1 MGFCVATTSRRRTG
15 ETQVSEETRVDGG
28 PVITAFKGF
37 DKNMHCRG
45 FQYEVG
51 KTYVHT
57 GDVKACHAGFH
68 ACEHPLNVFNYY
80 GPSESRF
87 ALVELS
93 GEISREQ
100 NGDTKIAAGSIT
112 IKAELA
118 IPELIES
125 AIKWVMNRCTPEGQ
139 AATGFQGAASAT
151 GFQGAALAAGEQGA
165 ALAAGKQGAALA
177 TGFRGAALATGE
189 QGAASATGFRGAAS
203 ATGNQGAASATGFR
217 GAALATGNQGA
228 ALATGNQG
236 AAASATG
243 AESVA
248 IASGSGGMASAS
260 AGCAIFLVRR
270 DDDYRI
276 THVFASKVGENGIR
290 PDVFYTLDEFGK
302 PVEA

>member
-1 MGFCVATTSRRRTG
+1 M
-15 ETQVSEETRVDGG
+15 SEETRVDGG

-139 AATGFQGAASAT
+139 AATGEQGAAS
-151 GFQGAALAAGEQGA
+151 
-165 ALAAGKQGAALA
+165 
-177 TGFRGAALATGE
+177 ATGE
-189 QGAASATGFRGAAS
+189 QGAASATGFRGAAL
-203 ATGNQGAASATGFR
+203 ATGNHGAAS
-217 GAALATGNQGA
+217 ATGNQGA